1 MKRMTDADHDKVSAA
16 ITKAE
21 LSTAGEIVAVAT
33 PISDSYH
40 DVALHWALV
49 PLFAV
54 LAWAAWR
61 PSALEWWYDFLLGG
75 WQPEPTQ
82 SQLLTLLM
90 VFAAL
95 KFTVALLILK
105 WMPLRL
111 LLTPAATK
119 HRRVRRR
126 AVMVFKTAAER
137 RTEGRTGILIYLS
150 MAERRAEIVAVA
162 TPISDSYHDVAL
174 HWALV
179 PLFAVLAWAAWCPG
193 CLTWCYNLLFGGWQP
208 DPTLGQL
215 LTLLM
220 FFAALKFTVAL
231 LLLKWM
237 PLRLALTPASTK
249 HRRVRRRAVMVFK
262 TAAERRTEGRTGI
275 LIYLSMAER
284 RAEIV
289 ADEAIL
295 AVTDDHTWGEAMAA
309 LIAEV
314 RQGRP
319 GDGICAAIERV
330 GVVLSEHFPR
340 SDTDTNE
347 IPDKLIEL

>member
-1 MKRMTDADHDKVSAA
+1 MLRLSDSDREKVSAA
-16 ITKAE
+16 IAAVEAKTN
-21 LSTAGEIVAVAT
+21 GEIVAVAT

-61 PSALEWWYDFLLGG
+61 PTALIWWYNLLFGG
-75 WQPEPTQ
+75 WSPDPTL

-90 VFAAL
+90 FFAAL

-111 LLTPAATK
+111 ALTPPATK

-126 AVMVFKTAAER
+126 AVAIFQAAAAG
-137 RTEGRTGILIYLS
+137 RTTGKTGILVYLS
-150 MAERRAEIVAVA
+150 
-162 TPISDSYHDVAL
+162 L
-174 HWALV
+174 
-179 PLFAVLAWAAWCPG
+179 
-193 CLTWCYNLLFGGWQP
+193 
-208 DPTLGQL
+208 
-215 LTLLM
+215 
-220 FFAALKFTVAL
+220 
-231 LLLKWM
+231 
-237 PLRLALTPASTK
+237 
-249 HRRVRRRAVMVFK
+249 
-262 TAAERRTEGRTGI
+262 
-275 LIYLSMAER
+275 AER

-295 AVTDDHTWGEAMAA
+295 KVTDEHTWGEAMHA

-314 RQGRP
+314 REGRP
-319 GDGICAAIERV
+319 ADGIVAAIERA
-330 GVVLSEHFPR
+330 GVVLAEHFPR
-340 SDTDTNE
+340 SATDANE

>member
-1 MKRMTDADHDKVSAA
+1 MVMRLTDGDRQKVSQAIAA
-16 ITKAE
+16 AE
-21 LSTAGEIVAVAT
+21 SNSNGEIVAVAT
-33 PISDSYH
+33 PISDAYH

-61 PSALEWWYDFLLGG
+61 PTALVWWYDYLFGG
-75 WQPEPTQ
+75 WSPDPTL

-111 LLTPAATK
+111 ALTPAATR

-126 AVMVFKTAAER
+126 AIAIFQAAVAS
-137 RTEGRTGILIYLS
+137 RTVGRTG
-150 MAERRAEIVAVA
+150 V
-162 TPISDSYHDVAL
+162 
-174 HWALV
+174 
-179 PLFAVLAWAAWCPG
+179 
-193 CLTWCYNLLFGGWQP
+193 
-208 DPTLGQL
+208 
-215 LTLLM
+215 
-220 FFAALKFTVAL
+220 
-231 LLLKWM
+231 
-237 PLRLALTPASTK
+237 
-249 HRRVRRRAVMVFK
+249 
-262 TAAERRTEGRTGI
+262 

-295 AVTDDHTWGEAMAA
+295 KVTDDHTWGEAMTA
-309 LIAEV
+309 LIADV
-314 RQGRP
+314 REGRP

-330 GVVLSEHFPR
+330 GVVLAEHFPR
-340 SDTDTNE
+340 TAGDTNE

>member
-1 MKRMTDADHDKVSAA
+1 MVMRLSDSDHDKVSAA
-16 ITKAE
+16 ISAAE
-21 LSTAGEIVAVAT
+21 AKSDGEIVAVAT
-33 PISDSYH
+33 PISDAYH

-61 PSALEWWYDFLLGG
+61 PTALVWWYDLLFGG
-75 WQPEPTQ
+75 WSPEPTL

-111 LLTPAATK
+111 ALTPAATK

-126 AVMVFKTAAER
+126 AVAVFRAAAER
-137 RTEGRTGILIYLS
+137 RTVGRTG
-150 MAERRAEIVAVA
+150 V
-162 TPISDSYHDVAL
+162 
-174 HWALV
+174 
-179 PLFAVLAWAAWCPG
+179 
-193 CLTWCYNLLFGGWQP
+193 
-208 DPTLGQL
+208 
-215 LTLLM
+215 
-220 FFAALKFTVAL
+220 
-231 LLLKWM
+231 
-237 PLRLALTPASTK
+237 
-249 HRRVRRRAVMVFK
+249 
-262 TAAERRTEGRTGI
+262 

-295 AVTDDHTWGEAMAA
+295 KVTDEHTWGEAMAA
-309 LIAEV
+309 LLTDV
-314 RQGRP
+314 REGRP

-330 GVVLSEHFPR
+330 GVVLAEHFPR
-340 SDTDTNE
+340 TAEDTNE